1 AGSHRLLTEVLRGRW
16 GFNGTVVADYWSVSF
31 LHSMHE
37 VAEDEDAAGLL
48 SLEAGMDVELPETTA
63 FANLAQAV
71 RSGALDQEVLDTAV
85 RRVLAQKLQ
94 MGLLD
99 PDWNPRKAW
108 LGEDVEL
115 DSADNRAHA

>member
-1 AGSHRLLTEVLRGRW
+1 
-16 GFNGTVVADYWSVSF
+16 
-31 LHSMHE
+31 MHE

-63 FANLAQAV
+63 FANLARAV

-85 RRVLAQKLQ
+85 RRVLAQKPAD
-94 MGLLD
+94 G
-99 PDWNPRKAW
+99 PAGSYWNPRKAW

-115 DSADNRAHA
+115 DSADNRGLMPGIWPRNRSSCCATSRSFP